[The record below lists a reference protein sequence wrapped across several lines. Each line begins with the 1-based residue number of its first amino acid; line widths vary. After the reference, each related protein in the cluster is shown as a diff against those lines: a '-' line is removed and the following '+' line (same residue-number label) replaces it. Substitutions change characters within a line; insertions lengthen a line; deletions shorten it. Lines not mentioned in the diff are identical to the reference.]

1 MSPAPLAEEAQ
12 SDPHL
17 DQLQAVGKAFDA
29 LLLTLY
35 RLTHR
40 HNELK
45 QHTEEVFKQVNTHR
59 LFVLALQSRCT
70 SPSPSQMTRKF

>member
-12 SDPHL
+12 LDPHL

-45 QHTEEVFKQVNTHR
+45 QHTEEVFKQVNTPFCR
-59 LFVLALQSRCT
+59 FVSCT
-70 SPSPSQMTRKF
+70 FPFPHLK

>member
-45 QHTEEVFKQVNTHR
+45 QHTEEVFKQVNTPISVA
-59 LFVLALQSRCT
+59 LFPA
-70 SPSPSQMTRKF
+70 PSPPPNLK

>member
-1 MSPAPLAEEAQ
+1 MPAPIEE

-35 RLTHR
+35 RLTNR
-40 HNELK
+40 HNDLK
-45 QHTEEVFKQVNTHR
+45 HHAEDVFKQVLLPFNFI
-59 LFVLALQSRCT
+59 LQFPLASFVSFPF
-70 SPSPSQMTRKF
+70 SPLSHDEKI

>member
-1 MSPAPLAEEAQ
+1 MSPAPLADEAHA
-12 SDPHL
+12 DPQL

-45 QHTEEVFKQVNTHR
+45 QHTEEVFNQVNIHP
-59 LFVLALQSRCT
+59 VLILAPFPFPHL
-70 SPSPSQMTRKF
+70 K

>member
-1 MSPAPLAEEAQ
+1 MLFSDMSPAPLVEEAQ
-12 SDPHL
+12 PDPQL

-45 QHTEEVFKQVNTHR
+45 QHTEEVFKQVITPYYHF
-59 LFVLALQSRCT
+59 LHIFPPHL
-70 SPSPSQMTRKF
+70 K